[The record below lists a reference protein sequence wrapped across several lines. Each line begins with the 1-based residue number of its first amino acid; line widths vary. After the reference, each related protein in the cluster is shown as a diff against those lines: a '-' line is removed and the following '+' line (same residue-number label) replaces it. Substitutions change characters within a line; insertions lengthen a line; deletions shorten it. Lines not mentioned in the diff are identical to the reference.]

1 MHCADEWQFNGVK
14 MGQTAGAT
22 APDDM
27 HTRMTA
33 HSVCTKAYRTDCH
46 TLPHIAF
53 ISHITCCCLSFFF
66 LTLALTT

>member
-33 HSVCTKAYRTDCH
+33 HSACTKAYRKGCH
-46 TLPHIAF
+46 TL
-53 ISHITCCCLSFFF
+53 LSF
-66 LTLALTT
+66 LTSHVAVCLFSS

>member
-27 HTRMTA
+27 HTRM
-33 HSVCTKAYRTDCH
+33 HESISQR
-46 TLPHIAF
+46 LPHIAF